1 MSIGIPR
8 AGGDK
13 IGVAI
18 LGATGAVGQRFI
30 ELMVGHPWFE
40 VRELVASDR
49 SVGKSYAEATRWMV
63 SPDIPA
69 AVAGLP
75 VKGTEA
81 RLESPLVLSSLPSD
95 VAGEVETRLAREG
108 HRVFSNA
115 SNHRMGADVPLI
127 VAEVNAD
134 HAAALDVQRRRH
146 GGEGYIVTNGN
157 CTTITL
163 VLPLAPLHRA
173 FGVDAVVVTSLQASS
188 GAGYPGV
195 PSLDLL
201 DNVVPFIGGEEDK
214 LATETAKMLGGWERE
229 NGGRFAPAPFPV
241 SATCT
246 RVPVRDGHTE
256 AVSVRLHTKASA
268 DEMIAAWRE
277 FRGRPQEL
285 HLPSAPKN
293 PVIYRVEDDRPQP
306 GRDRMTEGGMAS
318 VVGRLR
324 PCPVLDWKF
333 VVLGHNTIRG
343 AAGASL
349 LNAELACAEGWL

>member
-1 MSIGIPR
+1 MSIGIPGPGQDR
-8 AGGDK
+8 

-30 ELMVGHPWFE
+30 ELLRDHPWFE

-49 SVGKSYAEATRWMV
+49 SVGKSYAEATHWIV
-63 SPDIPA
+63 SPDVPKGA
-69 AVAGLP
+69 AGLLI
-75 VKGTEA
+75 KGTDA
-81 RLESPLVLSSLPSD
+81 RLESPLVLSSLPTD
-95 VAGEVETRLAREG
+95 VAGDVELRLARAG

-127 VAEVNAD
+127 VAEVNGD
-134 HAAALDVQRRRH
+134 HADALHVQKQRL
-146 GGEGYIVTNGN
+146 GNNDGFIVTNGN

-173 FGVDAVVVTSLQASS
+173 FGVDAVIVTSLQAAS

-201 DNVVPFIGGEEDK
+201 DNIVPYIGGEEEK
-214 LATETAKMLGGWERE
+214 LAQETAKMLGAWE
-229 NGGRFAPAPFPV
+229 GGAFVPASFPV

-256 AVSVRLHTKASA
+256 AVSVRLRQRASA
-268 DEMIAAWRE
+268 DELIAAWRE
-277 FRGRPQEL
+277 FRSRPQEL
-285 HLPSAPKN
+285 RLPSAPMH
-293 PVIYRVEDDRPQP
+293 PVLYRDEPDRPQP
-306 GRDRMTEGGMAS
+306 NRDRMAEGGMAS

-324 PCPVLDWKF
+324 PCPILDWKF

>member
-1 MSIGIPR
+1 VNIGIPGP
-8 AGGDK
+8 GGEK
-13 IGVAI
+13 IDVAI

-30 ELMVGHPWFE
+30 ELLRDHPWFE

-49 SVGKSYAEATRWMV
+49 SVGKTYAEATHWIV
-63 SPDIPA
+63 SPDIPEEA
-69 AVAGLP
+69 AGLT
-75 VKGTEA
+75 VKGTDA
-81 RLESPLVLSSLPSD
+81 RLESPLVLSSLPTD
-95 VAGEVETRLAREG
+95 VAGDVELRFAREG

-127 VAEVNAD
+127 VAEVNGD
-134 HAAALDVQRRRH
+134 HADALHTQKGRL
-146 GGEGYIVTNGN
+146 GSEGYIVTNGN

-173 FGVDAVVVTSLQASS
+173 FGVDAVIVTSLQASS

-201 DNVVPFIGGEEDK
+201 DNVVPYIGGEEEK
-214 LATETAKMLGGWERE
+214 LAKETAKMLGGWA
-229 NGGRFAPAPFPV
+229 NGAFVPASFPV

-256 AVSVRLHTKASA
+256 AVSVRLNRKASA
-268 DEMIAAWRE
+268 AEMIAAWRE

-285 HLPSAPKN
+285 HLPSAPAS
-293 PVIYRVEDDRPQP
+293 PVLYRDEPDRPQP
-306 GRDRMTEGGMAS
+306 HRDRMAEGGMAS

-324 PCPVLDWKF
+324 PCPILDWKF

>member
-1 MSIGIPR
+1 MGIGVPQP
-8 AGGDK
+8 GQEK
-13 IGVAI
+13 IGVAV

-30 ELMVGHPWFE
+30 QLLEHHPWFA
-40 VRELVASDR
+40 VRELVASGR
-49 SVGKSYAEATRWMV
+49 SVGKAYAEAANWLV

-75 VKGTEA
+75 VKGLEA
-81 RLESPLVLSSLPSD
+81 RLDSPVVVSSLPSD
-95 VAGEVETRLAREG
+95 VAGEVELRLARAG

-115 SNHRMGADVPLI
+115 SNHRMGVDVPLM
-127 VAEVNAD
+127 VAEVNGCHHEAL
-134 HAAALDVQRRRH
+134 AAQKRRL
-146 GGEGYIVTNGN
+146 GSEGYIVTNGN

-173 FGVDAVVVTSLQASS
+173 FGVEAVIVTSLQASS

-201 DNVVPFIGGEEDK
+201 DNVVPFIGGEEEK
-214 LATETAKMLGGWERE
+214 LATETAKMLGGWD
-229 NGGRFAPAPFPV
+229 GAQFTPAAFPV

-256 AVSVRLHTKASA
+256 SVSVRLARAAAA
-268 DEMIAAWRE
+268 DEVIAAWRE
-277 FRGRPQEL
+277 FRGRPQAL
-285 HLPSAPKN
+285 GLPSAPQR
-293 PVIYRVEDDRPQP
+293 PVIYRAEPDRPQP
-306 GRDRMTEGGMAS
+306 GRDRMAEGGMAS

-324 PCPVLDWKF
+324 ADPILDWKF

-343 AAGASL
+343 AAGASI
-349 LNAELACAEGWL
+349 LNAELALAEGWL

>member
-30 ELMVGHPWFE
+30 QLLEGHPWFE

-49 SVGKSYAEATRWMV
+49 SVGKAYAEATRWMV

-69 AVAGLP
+69 DVAGLP

-95 VAGEVETRLAREG
+95 VAGEVEMRLAREG

-134 HAAALDVQRRRH
+134 HATALETQKKRL

-163 VLPLAPLHRA
+163 VLPLAPIHRA
-173 FGVDAVVVTSLQASS
+173 FGVEAAIVTSLQASS

-201 DNVVPFIGGEEDK
+201 DNVVPFIGGEEEK
-214 LATETAKMLGGWERE
+214 LAKEAAKMLGAWQSE
-229 NGGRFAPAPFPV
+229 NGGQFVPAPFAV

-256 AVSVRLHTKASA
+256 AVSVRLSRKTSA
-268 DEMIAAWRE
+268 DELIAAWRA
-277 FRGRPQEL
+277 FRGRPQAL
-285 HLPSAPKN
+285 GLPSAPTH
-293 PVIYRVEDDRPQP
+293 PVLYREEDDRPQP
-306 GRDRMTEGGMAS
+306 GRDRMAEGGMAS

>member
-1 MSIGIPR
+1 MSSIAVPSP
-8 AGGDK
+8 GGEK
-13 IGVAI
+13 IGVAV

-30 ELMVGHPWFE
+30 QLLEGHPWFE

-49 SVGKSYAEATRWMV
+49 SVGKTYAEAANWLV

-69 AVAGLP
+69 AVAGLV
-75 VKGTEA
+75 VKGLDA
-81 RLESPLVLSSLPSD
+81 RLESPVVVSSLPSD
-95 VAGEVETRLAREG
+95 VAGAVEDRLAKEG
-108 HRVFSNA
+108 HRIFSNA

-134 HAAALDVQRRRH
+134 HADAIHWQRKRL
-146 GGEGYIVTNGN
+146 GSEGFIVTNGN

-163 VLPLAPLHRA
+163 VLPLAPLHHA
-173 FGVDAVVVTSLQASS
+173 FGVEAVIVTSLQAAS

-195 PSLDLL
+195 PSLDLI
-201 DNVVPFIGGEEDK
+201 DNIVPYIGGEEEK
-214 LATETAKMLGGWERE
+214 LHSETAKMLGSWE
-229 NGGRFAPAPFPV
+229 GGRFRPASFPV

-256 AVSVRLHTKASA
+256 AVSVRLRTKASA
-268 DEMIAAWRE
+268 DELIVAWRE

-285 HLPSAPKN
+285 DLPSAPKRA
-293 PVIYRVEDDRPQP
+293 VIFRDEQDRPQP
-306 GRDRMTEGGMAS
+306 SRDRMAEHGMAS

-324 PCPVLDWKF
+324 PCPILDWKF

-343 AAGASL
+343 AAGASI
-349 LNAELACAEGWL
+349 LNAELALAEGWL

>member
-1 MSIGIPR
+1 MNIGIP
-8 AGGDK
+8 GPGQEK

-30 ELMVGHPWFE
+30 ELLRDHPWFE

-49 SVGKSYAEATRWMV
+49 SVGKTYAEATHWII
-63 SPDIPA
+63 SPDIPEGA
-69 AVAGLP
+69 AHLT
-75 VKGTEA
+75 VKGTDTQ
-81 RLESPLVLSSLPSD
+81 LESPLVLSSLPTD
-95 VAGEVETRLAREG
+95 VAGDVESRFAREG

-127 VAEVNAD
+127 VAEVNGD
-134 HAAALDVQRRRH
+134 HAEALHTQKARL
-146 GGEGYIVTNGN
+146 GSGGYIVTNGN

-173 FGVDAVVVTSLQASS
+173 FGVDAVIVTSLQASS

-201 DNVVPFIGGEEDK
+201 DNVVPYIGGEEEK
-214 LATETAKMLGGWERE
+214 LAKETAKMLGGWV
-229 NGGRFAPAPFPV
+229 GGAFVPASFPV

-256 AVSVRLHTKASA
+256 AVSVRLSRQASA
-268 DEMIAAWRE
+268 AEMIAAWRE
-277 FRGRPQEL
+277 FRSRPQEL
-285 HLPSAPKN
+285 RLPSAPAS
-293 PVIYRVEDDRPQP
+293 PVLYRDEPDRPQP
-306 GRDRMTEGGMAS
+306 YRDRMAEGGMAS

-324 PCPVLDWKF
+324 PCPILHWKF

>member
-1 MSIGIPR
+1 MSIGIP
-8 AGGDK
+8 GPGQDK

-30 ELMVGHPWFE
+30 ELLRDHPWFE

-49 SVGKSYAEATRWMV
+49 SVGKSYAEATHWIV
-63 SPDIPA
+63 SPDVPKGA
-69 AVAGLP
+69 AGLP
-75 VKGTEA
+75 IKGTDA
-81 RLESPLVLSSLPSD
+81 RLESPLVLSSLPTD
-95 VAGEVETRLAREG
+95 VAGDVELRLARAG

-127 VAEVNAD
+127 VAEVNGNHAD
-134 HAAALDVQRRRH
+134 ALHVQKQRL
-146 GGEGYIVTNGN
+146 GNNDGFIVTNGN

-173 FGVDAVVVTSLQASS
+173 FGVDAVIVTSLQAAS

-201 DNVVPFIGGEEDK
+201 DNIMPYIGGEEEK
-214 LATETAKMLGGWERE
+214 LAQETAKMLGTWE
-229 NGGRFAPAPFPV
+229 GGAFVPASFPV

-256 AVSVRLHTKASA
+256 AVSVRLGQRASA
-268 DEMIAAWRE
+268 DELIAAWRE
-277 FRGRPQEL
+277 FRSRPQEL
-285 HLPSAPKN
+285 RLPSAPAH
-293 PVIYRVEDDRPQP
+293 PVLYRDEPDRPQP
-306 GRDRMTEGGMAS
+306 NRDRMAEGGMSS

-324 PCPVLDWKF
+324 PCPILDWKF

>member
-1 MSIGIPR
+1 MSTKIGIPQP
-8 AGGDK
+8 GQGK
-13 IGVAI
+13 IGVAV

-30 ELMVGHPWFE
+30 QLLEGHPWFA

-49 SVGKSYAEATRWMV
+49 SVGKAYAAATNWLV
-63 SPDIPA
+63 SPDIPTE
-69 AVAGLP
+69 VAGLP
-75 VKGTEA
+75 VLGLDA
-81 RLESPLVLSSLPSD
+81 CLESPVVVSSLPSD
-95 VAGEVETRLAREG
+95 VAGAVELRLAREG

-115 SNHRMGADVPLI
+115 SNHRMGADVPLM
-127 VAEVNAD
+127 VAEVNGC
-134 HAAALDVQRRRH
+134 HHEALATQKRRL
-146 GGEGYIVTNGN
+146 GSEGFIVTNGN

-163 VLPLAPLHRA
+163 VLPLAPLHKA
-173 FGVDAVVVTSLQASS
+173 FGVEAVIVTSLQASS

-201 DNVVPFIGGEEDK
+201 DNVVPFIGGEEEK
-214 LATETAKMLGGWERE
+214 LATETAKMLGGWD
-229 NGGRFAPAPFPV
+229 GGQFTPAAFPV

-256 AVSVRLHTKASA
+256 CVSVRLRETATA

-285 HLPSAPKN
+285 GLPSAPAS
-293 PVIYRVEDDRPQP
+293 PVIYRDEENRPQP
-306 GRDRMTEGGMAS
+306 GRDRMAAGGMAS

-324 PCPVLDWKF
+324 PDPILDWKF

-343 AAGASL
+343 AAGASI
-349 LNAELACAEGWL
+349 LNAELALAEGWL

>member
-1 MSIGIPR
+1 MSIGIPA
-8 AGGDK
+8 AGEK
-13 IGVAI
+13 IGVAV

-30 ELMVGHPWFE
+30 QLLEGHPWFA

-49 SVGKSYAEATRWMV
+49 SVGKTYAEATRWMV
-63 SPDIPA
+63 SPDIPQA
-69 AVAGLP
+69 AAGLTVLGTDAALQSP
-75 VKGTEA
+75 V
-81 RLESPLVLSSLPSD
+81 VLSSLPTD
-95 VAGEVETRLAREG
+95 AAGAVEMRLATEG

-127 VAEVNAD
+127 VAEVNGD
-134 HAAALDVQRRRH
+134 HAAALAVQRKRL
-146 GGEGYIVTNGN
+146 GGEGFIVTNGN

-173 FGVDAVVVTSLQASS
+173 FGVDAVMVTSLQASS

-214 LATETAKMLGGWERE
+214 LAKEAAKMLGGWD
-229 NGGRFAPAPFPV
+229 GSAWQPAAFPV

-256 AVSVRLHTKASA
+256 SVAVRLVHTASA

-277 FRGRPQEL
+277 FRSRPQEL
-285 HLPSAPKN
+285 NLPSAPAH
-293 PVIYRVEDDRPQP
+293 PVLYRDEDDRPQP
-306 GRDRMTEGGMAS
+306 IRDRMAEKGMAS

-324 PCPVLDWKF
+324 PCPILDWKF

-349 LNAELACAEGWL
+349 LNAELALAEGWM